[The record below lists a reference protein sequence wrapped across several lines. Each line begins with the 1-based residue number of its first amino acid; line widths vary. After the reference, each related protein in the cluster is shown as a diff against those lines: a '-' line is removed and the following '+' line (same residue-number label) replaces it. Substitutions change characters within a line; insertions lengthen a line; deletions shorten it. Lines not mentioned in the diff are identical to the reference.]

1 MKKIL
6 LMLLFSISVQFVV
19 TQPTQAEINKM
30 IKETNVEKDIVEGIG
45 GGKISVDRKRRDI
58 KKEYQNDIQF
68 AATGIQVI
76 D

>member
-1 MKKIL
+1 MKKIFL
-6 LMLLFSISVQFVV
+6 ILTLSISAQFVFA
-19 TQPTQAEINKM
+19 QPTQAEINKM
-30 IKETNVEKDIVEGIG
+30 IKEANVEKDIVEGIG
-45 GGKISVDRKRRDI
+45 GGKISGDRKRRDI